1 MFWLLGVFVLALI
14 ALLTSSIAVNA
25 QLVATLQR
33 QEPETYKR
41 LGQPRLIGYGWVG
54 AWRNAEYS
62 NWLREQRLASNSPYS
77 RLARRLQ
84 ILHLAFLLAWVLLV
98 VFVFLQSS

>member
-14 ALLTSSIAVNA
+14 ALLLASIAVNA

-33 QEPETYKR
+33 QEPETYKK
-41 LGQPRLIGYGWVG
+41 LGEPKLIGCGWVG
-54 AWRNAEYS
+54 AWRNAWYS
-62 NWLREQRLASNSPYS
+62 NWLREQRLAGNSPYS

-84 ILHLAFLLAWVLLV
+84 ILHLAFLLAWVSLV
-98 VFVFLQSS
+98 VFVFLATS